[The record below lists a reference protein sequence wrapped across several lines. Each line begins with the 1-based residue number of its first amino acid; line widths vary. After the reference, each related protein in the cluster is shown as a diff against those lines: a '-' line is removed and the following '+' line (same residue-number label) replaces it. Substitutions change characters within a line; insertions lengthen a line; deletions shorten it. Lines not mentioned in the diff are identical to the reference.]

1 MNIACHYAIA
11 RFAPFIETGEFANV
25 GVVMFAPNARFF
37 GFKLLGNRYARVT
50 NFFEGLDTKVF
61 KGSMTG
67 LREELARIQG
77 LLQEPGTLSK
87 ENQIAVWTD
96 LIKPR
101 ETMVRFS
108 EPRIV
113 MASESKAKLLELYDY
128 YVGHNFAT
136 KEYHE
141 KLLERAVTGWLR
153 DAGLQNKFHPARIG
167 NDDYHAHFPFVAG
180 PENHPE
186 RIIKPLN
193 LNHADAAKI
202 IDHGGQWL
210 YRLDA
215 LKKRDLLPSQVLF
228 SVQGPAPDESSPRGR
243 AKNEIVT
250 ELRDREVLVI
260 PHGSALPIIEFAQSG
275 TIPSLSSYETTSVR

>member
-1 MNIACHYAIA
+1 MMNIACHYAIA
-11 RFAPFIETGEFANV
+11 RFAPFVETGEFANV
-25 GVVMFAPNARFF
+25 GVVMFAPGARFF

-61 KGSMTG
+61 KGSITG
-67 LREELARIQG
+67 LREELDRI
-77 LLQEPGTLSK
+77 LRMLQEPGTLSK
-87 ENQIAVWTD
+87 ESQVAVWTD
-96 LIKPR
+96 LVKPR

-113 MASESKAKLLELYDY
+113 MADDCEAKLLALYDY

-167 NDDYHAHFPFVAG
+167 NDEYHAHFPFVSG
-180 PENHPE
+180 PDTHPE

-202 IDHGGQWL
+202 IDHGGLWL
-210 YRLDA
+210 TRIAA
-215 LKKRDLLPSQVLF
+215 LKKRDLLPPQVLF
-228 SVQGPAPDESSPRGR
+228 TVQGPAPDESSPRGR

-250 ELRDREVLVI
+250 ELKSKDVLVI
-260 PHGSALPIIEFAQSG
+260 PHGSALPIIEFAKSG
-275 TIPSLSSYETTSVR
+275 TIPSYEST